1 MRAAAGGF
9 FFLFLALGLPVAATP
24 PDARAEVPGA
34 ASSPVPSDF
43 QGVSVGPE
51 VIDGEGR
58 KGRLHRVVVGDTLWD
73 ISEAYLGTAWVW
85 PSVWQ
90 ENGEIA
96 NPHRIYPGDTI
107 WISRNE
113 MRVLRGDEVA
123 ALWKQAGEA
132 KNAARVAPRGSN
144 SKTAAALGASVPVSQ
159 DKGRGFLTEDE
170 LVAASSIVGSPE
182 ARTWL
187 AGRDTVYIGLGQGE
201 VNEGARFSIFRD
213 PVPVFDIESRKKIG
227 YHVLVVGWL
236 EVTELS
242 GSSSVARIRHSSSE
256 IARGDR
262 LMRRKPQPERVSLR
276 EAPDAPLAGRIV
288 FTPGMRSV
296 LGTQDTVYLNRG
308 RKHGLEAGVALEVF
322 ESGSRAHDR
331 VRSTSVRTPDHVVA
345 ELVVIRARPERAVA
359 VVTKT
364 ARELEVGDHF
374 RTVPPAKLAG
384 L

>member
-9 FFLFLALGLPVAATP
+9 FLLSLALALPVAAVP
-24 PDARAEVPGA
+24 PDAPAEVPA
-34 ASSPVPSDF
+34 EF
-43 QGVSVGPE
+43 QGVSIGPE
-51 VIDGEGR
+51 VIDEQGR
-58 KGRLHRVVVGDTLWD
+58 KGRLHRVAVGDTLWD

-90 ENGEIA
+90 ENGDIS

-107 WISRNE
+107 WISRNA

-123 ALWKQAGEA
+123 ALWKQADEA
-132 KNAARVAPRGSN
+132 ALAPRGSD
-144 SKTAAALGASVPVSQ
+144 SKTASVPGPSVPVSQ
-159 DKGRGFLTEDE
+159 DTARGFLTEGE
-170 LVAASSIVGSPE
+170 LVAASSRVGSPE

-187 AGRDTVYIGLGQGE
+187 AGRDRVYIGLG
-201 VNEGARFSIFRD
+201 EGDVSEGDRFTIFRD

-242 GSSSVARIRHSSSE
+242 DSSSVARIRHSSSE

-262 LMRRKPQPERVSLR
+262 LMRRKPQPERISLR
-276 EAPDAPLAGRIV
+276 EASDAPLAGRIV

-308 RKHGLEAGVALEVF
+308 QEHGLEAGVALEVF
-322 ESGSRAHDR
+322 EGGSRARDR

-345 ELVVIRARPERAVA
+345 ELLVIRAHPESAVA

-374 RTVPPAKLAG
+374 RTVPPSKLAG
-384 L
+384 F